1 MTFYETISY
10 PEIPGLLLS
19 AIIVDRIG
27 RKLSMIIMFILACI
41 FLLPL
46 AYQQSATLTTV
57 LLFGA
62 RMCTIGSFTVAC
74 IYAPEVGS
82 LIYKHIFEVV

>member
-1 MTFYETISY
+1 M
-10 PEIPGLLLS
+10 
-19 AIIVDRIG
+19 IVDKIG
-27 RKLSMIIMFILACI
+27 RKLSMVIMFVLACI

-62 RMCTIGSFTVAC
+62 RMFTIGSFTVAC
-74 IYAPEVGS
+74 IYAPEVGC
-82 LIYKHIFEVV
+82 LIYKHILIGV